1 MLQVKLSTFYFFYF
15 ALLGVTAPYLSLF
28 LDSEGFSAAEVGQLT
43 SLLMATKVVAPNIWG
58 TVADRTQRRL
68 ALVRFGAFATLL
80 AYTGF
85 FVAEGFWQYAFMII
99 LFSFF
104 WNAILPQFEVITLHS
119 LHGETNRYSQIRLWG
134 SIGFVAS
141 VVGLGW
147 LFEVFGIDC
156 FVPAL
161 FAVITAIFLASL
173 LGFNE
178 PRGSA
183 DHCAS
188 EHIGLLSEV
197 KRGGAYLFFGVCFL
211 LQVSH
216 GAYYS
221 YYSLHLES
229 LGYDKLQIG
238 GLWALG
244 VVAEILLFMVMHYWH
259 SKHSVKTIMTIALLF
274 SALRWLIIA
283 YFSDMAWVLVLAQIL
298 HAFSFG
304 AMHAASIY
312 FVHHHFSLVNQ
323 GRAQAMYSSLGF
335 GLGGA
340 VGALLMASLVDVL
353 GYQGLFMVSA
363 AVVFLSFVLL
373 KPIQAP
379 SHNCARR

>member
-28 LDSEGFSAAEVGQLT
+28 LDYEGFSAVEVGQLT

-58 TVADRTQRRL
+58 AVADRTQKRL
-68 ALVRFGAFATLL
+68 ALVRFGAFATLV
-80 AYTGF
+80 AYTGL
-85 FVAEGFWQYAFMII
+85 FVAEGFWQYAAMII

-119 LHGETNRYSQIRLWG
+119 LHGETNRYSLIRLWG

-147 LFEVFGIDC
+147 LFEVFGIAY

-161 FAVITAIFLASL
+161 FGVITAIFLASL

-178 PRGSA
+178 PKGSH
-183 DHCAS
+183 DHAS
-188 EHIGLLSEV
+188 APSGLLGEV

-211 LQVSH
+211 LQMSH

-244 VVAEILLFMVMHYWH
+244 VIAEILLFMVMHFWH
-259 SKHSVKTIMTIALLF
+259 NRHSVKTIMTIALSF
-274 SALRWLIIA
+274 SALRWLMIA
-283 YFSDMAWVLVLAQIL
+283 GFSDLAWVLVLAQIL

-312 FVHHHFSLVNQ
+312 FVHHHFSLANQ

-340 VGALLMASLVDVL
+340 LGALLMASMVDML
-353 GYQGLFMVSA
+353 GYQGLFLVSA
-363 AVVFLSFVLL
+363 IVVCVSFFLLR
-373 KPIQAP
+373 PIQAP
-379 SHNCARR
+379 S